1 MRYFFVKLLL
11 PEAAAYKSRK
21 LASASWSPSCFSKVL
36 GRWNLQSRKTS
47 PLTTTPLTSSLAVG
61 STHSTLYTLHLT
73 LSTQHFTL
81 NTVHFTLDTRHSTLY
96 ALHSTHDT
104 AHFIYTLHST
114 LYTLHFKL
122 CSPHTHTLQL
132 TLHTWHSTL
141 YTSHSTIRTLHLTL
155 YTLHFTLNTPNFTL
169 DTLHSTF
176 YTPHFTLHNL
186 HFTLY
191 TPHMTLR
198 TTHDTA
204 HSIYTL
210 HSTLYTLHFPLH
222 LTLQLTLHF
231 TLYTPGSALY
241 TSHCT
246 RYTLHFTVHIL
257 HFTLYTSIL
266 HPLNFT
272 LFTLNALWNFGL
284 ALFLCCARTPT
295 SRPQLRLC
303 TADAEGGPLNLPQSL
318 VTMLAVLSFLI
329 PFVQHDNPMFS
340 SSSPPT
346 YIPVTSPEYV
356 GLDVHLIT
364 ARPSFRLARP
374 RWRKSCTAA
383 LCPLYFHAKL
393 PAKLAFVPYPW
404 ASSTLCDLRIK
415 LLCPCSSTNDRLET
429 AKNSWWVNPGQ

>member
-1 MRYFFVKLLL
+1 MTLRTLYTL
-11 PEAAAYKSRK
+11 Y
-21 LASASWSPSCFSKVL
+21 
-36 GRWNLQSRKTS
+36 
-47 PLTTTPLTSSLAVG
+47 TP
-61 STHSTLYTLHLT
+61 HSTLYTLNSAVHTHT
-73 LSTQHFTL
+73 LYSL
-81 NTVHFTLDTRHSTLY
+81 HFTLDTPHSTLH
-96 ALHSTHDT
+96 APQSE
-104 AHFIYTLHST
+104 
-114 LYTLHFKL
+114 LY
-122 CSPHTHTLQL
+122 
-132 TLHTWHSTL
+132 TWHS
-141 YTSHSTIRTLHLTL
+141 TL

-169 DTLHSTF
+169 DTL
-176 YTPHFTLHNL
+176 
-186 HFTLY
+186 
-191 TPHMTLR
+191 
-198 TTHDTA
+198 
-204 HSIYTL
+204 
-210 HSTLYTLHFPLH
+210 LYTLRFPLH

-231 TLYTPGSALY
+231 TLYTPGSTLH
-241 TSHCT
+241 TVHCT

-257 HFTLYTSIL
+257 HFTLYTFIL
-266 HPLNFT
+266 HPHNFT

-318 VTMLAVLSFLI
+318 VTMLAMLSFLI
-329 PFVQHDNPMFS
+329 PFVQHDNPIFS

-346 YIPVTSPEYV
+346 YIPVTSPQYV